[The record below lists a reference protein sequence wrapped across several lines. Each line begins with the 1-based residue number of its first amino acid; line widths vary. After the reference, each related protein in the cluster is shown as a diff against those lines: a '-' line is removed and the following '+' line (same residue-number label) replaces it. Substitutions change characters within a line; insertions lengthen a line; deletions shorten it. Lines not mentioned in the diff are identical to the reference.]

1 MKTFSWVMATLLL
14 SNALHAKNAK
24 PMDEHGQLDFNAMVE
39 QAEPIITHELSLEQ
53 LFHLGNEALNK
64 GNLDEAIKYFLRGTK
79 GEQFSPQLWFNLGVA
94 YERKGEIDKA
104 IEAYKDA
111 ILLRLDYVK
120 AHLQLA
126 PLLQRKGNIEEATVH
141 YQHAANLDHNLV
153 DTNITAARLLCE
165 KERFPEALPYFDRA
179 LKGRPDDILL
189 KFEYANNL
197 AICNRNEQ
205 AFELYQEL
213 LKVRPNDAVM
223 LYNTAFTLK
232 KLGRITDAMPYYQA
246 ALARNPNHTE
256 ARFSLGLAYLSL
268 GNFKEGWPL
277 YEYRWQRNAQLS
289 PRNFSK
295 PQWDG
300 SPLAG
305 KTLLIHAEQG
315 MGDTFQFIRYVR
327 EVKEQYNCTII
338 FAAQRPL
345 HTIISRCCPY
355 IDRVVTLSS
364 IPTSFDLHIPLMSL
378 PLIFKTEEN
387 TVPTRIPYII
397 PDDGLVEHWKQVLA
411 QDENIKVG
419 ICFQGNS
426 KYSTAQ
432 LRAAVASKSLPVHK
446 FAPLSELEGVSLYCL
461 QKETG
466 TDQLKKISPRF
477 TLHRFDETFDANNG
491 RFMDTA
497 AVMKNLDLV
506 ITVDTSIAHLAG
518 AIGTPTWIILPE
530 PADWRWMLKRSDTP
544 WYPNA
549 RLFRQPK
556 TGDWNSIIQTIK
568 EELQTFITN
577 KQNEPASQELNTESA
592 TTRTTPFVPGNT
604 FNNLLKLRMGAI
616 KDIDIHNTEALLD
629 ELKKAHQL
637 YKVHKLM
644 QELSQD
650 AG

>member
-1 MKTFSWVMATLLL
+1 MKTLSWIMASLLL
-14 SNALHAKNAK
+14 SNVLYAEDTK
-24 PMDEHGQLDFNAMVE
+24 PVDEHGQIDFNAMVE
-39 QAEPIITHELSLEQ
+39 QADTLITQELSLEQ
-53 LFHLGNEALNK
+53 LFHMGNTALNEGK
-64 GNLDEAIKYFLRGTK
+64 IDDAIDYFTRGTK
-79 GEQFSPQLWFNLGVA
+79 KEQSSPQLWFNLGVA
-94 YERKGEIDKA
+94 YERKGDIDNA

-111 ILLRLDYVK
+111 ILLRLDYIK
-120 AHLQLA
+120 AHQQLA

-141 YQHAANLDHNLV
+141 FQHAANLDHNLV
-153 DTNITAARLLCE
+153 DASLTAARLLCQQE
-165 KERFPEALPYFDRA
+165 HFPESLPYFDRA
-179 LKGRPDDILL
+179 LKVRPDDVVL
-189 KFEYANNL
+189 KFEYANTL
-197 AICNRNEQ
+197 TTCNRNEQ
-205 AFELYQEL
+205 ALALYLEL
-213 LKVRPNDAVM
+213 LKVRPNDTVM

-256 ARFSLGLAYLSL
+256 AHFSLGLAYLAS
-268 GNFKEGWPL
+268 GDFKRGWPA
-277 YEYRWQRNAQLS
+277 YEYRWKRNAQLS

-315 MGDTFQFIRYVR
+315 LGDTFQFIRYVR
-327 EVKEQYNCTII
+327 EVKEQYNATII

-355 IDRVVTLSS
+355 IDRVVTLSD
-364 IPTSFDLHIPLMSL
+364 IPTSFDVHIPLMSL
-378 PLIFKTEEN
+378 PLLFKTEEQ
-387 TVPTRIPYII
+387 TIPTRIPYIF
-397 PDDGLVEHWKQVLA
+397 PDNELVEHWKQVLA
-411 QDENIKVG
+411 QDNNLKVG

-426 KYSTAQ
+426 KYSTAA
-432 LRAAVASKSLPVHK
+432 LRAAVASKSLPIHK
-446 FAPLSELEGVSLYCL
+446 LAPLAELEGVSIYCL

-466 TDQLKKISPRF
+466 TDQLKRISS
-477 TLHRFDETFDANNG
+477 RFDLRCFDDTFDTTNG

-497 AVMKNLDLV
+497 AVIKNLDLV

-544 WYPNA
+544 WYPKNV

-556 TGDWNSIIQTIK
+556 TGDWNSIIQTVK
-568 EELQTFITN
+568 EELHQFLNHKDSKLHDEPVTTTNTPAPAQHSDTF
-577 KQNEPASQELNTESA
+577 KA
-592 TTRTTPFVPGNT
+592 
-604 FNNLLKLRMGAI
+604 LLKLRADAI
-616 KDIDIHNTEALLD
+616 KDIDPNDTEAFLH

-644 QELSQD
+644 QEIIQD
-650 AG
+650 TV